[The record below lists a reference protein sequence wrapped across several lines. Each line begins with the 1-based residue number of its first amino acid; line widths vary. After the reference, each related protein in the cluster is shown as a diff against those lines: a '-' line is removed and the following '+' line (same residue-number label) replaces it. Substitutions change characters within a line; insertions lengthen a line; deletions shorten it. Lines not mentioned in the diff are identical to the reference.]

1 MSYIRLHFL
10 GDHGI
15 GKTSLI
21 VTYTSNYCPT
31 NDDLP
36 YLTKSDLYYKDLVI
50 EKKKEIRLAIQDM
63 GGCDYG
69 YKKLRCLLYDG
80 VDVFAICFSFDSPKS
95 LQNAINIWIPEIK
108 ESCPNVPFILVG
120 LKSDLKDSAI
130 NQPPWRLNNSNMKLI
145 PNSTCENLK
154 DTVDADYYIE
164 CSSKNKINVDDVF
177 VNAVKSVLKLEN
189 ITENKAENKT
199 ENKAENITENKA
211 ENKTENK
218 AENITE
224 NKAENKIENTCCYI
238 S

>member
-80 VDVFAICFSFDSPKS
+80 VDVFAICFSFDSPNS
-95 LQNAINIWIPEIK
+95 LQNAINLWIPEIK
-108 ESCPNVPFILVG
+108 ELRPDTPFILVG
-120 LKSDLKDSAI
+120 LKSELRDIDQKR
-130 NQPPWRLNNSNMKLI
+130 PPWRLDNSNMELI

-154 DTVDADYYIE
+154 NTVGAEYYIE
-164 CSSKNKINVDDVF
+164 CSSKNKINIDDVF
-177 VNAVKSVLKLEN
+177 INACKSVLKLGNTTENTTEN
-189 ITENKAENKT
+189 ISENISENKT
-199 ENKAENITENKA
+199 ENN
-211 ENKTENK
+211 
-218 AENITE
+218 
-224 NKAENKIENTCCYI
+224 CCYI

>member
-36 YLTKSDLYYKDLVI
+36 YLTKSDFYYKDLVI
-50 EKKKEIRLAIQDM
+50 EKKEIRLAIRDM
-63 GGCDYG
+63 VGCDYG
-69 YKKLRCLLYDG
+69 FKKLRGLLYDG
-80 VDVFAICFSFDSPKS
+80 VNVFAICFSFDSPNS

-120 LKSDLKDSAI
+120 LKSDLRDSAM

-154 DTVDADYYIE
+154 NTVNADYYIE
-164 CSSKNKINVDDVF
+164 CSSKNKINIDDVF

-189 ITENKAENKT
+189 KTENEAENKT
-199 ENKAENITENKA
+199 ENETENITENKA
-211 ENKTENK
+211 ENKTEN
-218 AENITE
+218 
-224 NKAENKIENTCCYI
+224 TCCYI